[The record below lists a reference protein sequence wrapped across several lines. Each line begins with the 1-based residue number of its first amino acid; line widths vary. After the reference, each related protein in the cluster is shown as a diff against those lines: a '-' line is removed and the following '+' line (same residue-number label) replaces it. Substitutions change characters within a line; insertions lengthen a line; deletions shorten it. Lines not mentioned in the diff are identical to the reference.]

1 MNLTGLTVLGSEEEL
16 VSVSGSGEVEG
27 SAACLGGGL
36 ECGLGHQECCLPIK
50 TICHSYIS
58 CMLCVLFRAFEEQR
72 NHPYNQQLLGS
83 GDVKGVVPSA
93 SLA

>member
-36 ECGLGHQECCLPIK
+36 ECGRWIEGKLSNPEPETETETGTDMCCSAQGL
-50 TICHSYIS
+50 
-58 CMLCVLFRAFEEQR
+58 L
-72 NHPYNQQLLGS
+72 QL
-83 GDVKGVVPSA
+83 
-93 SLA
+93 

>member
-36 ECGLGHQECCLPIK
+36 ECG
-50 TICHSYIS
+50 
-58 CMLCVLFRAFEEQR
+58 R
-72 NHPYNQQLLGS
+72 
-83 GDVKGVVPSA
+83 
-93 SLA
+93 